1 MTWVRRTA
9 VAGFALL
16 LLALVGASA
25 SANTVPITRLSS
37 TTYAT
42 NANQFAPAICAG
54 ISLTAIFVGGSG
66 GSGNDLI
73 LGSAGND
80 TLSGNGGADCILG
93 GGGNDNLSGNGGN
106 DVIDGGPGTD
116 TCDGGTGTDVVYNC
130 EVQSNIP

>member
-1 MTWVRRTA
+1 MTRVRRAA

-25 SANTVPITRLSS
+25 AANAVPSTGLSS

-42 NANQFAPAICAG
+42 TPNQFAPAICAG
-54 ISLTAIFVGGSG
+54 INLTSIIVGGDG

-73 LGSAGND
+73 LGTAGND

-93 GGGNDNLSGNGGN
+93 GGGNDSLNGNGGN

-116 TCDGGTGTDVVYNC
+116 TCNGGSGTDVAYNC

>member
-1 MTWVRRTA
+1 MTWVRRAA

-16 LLALVGASA
+16 LLASLGASA
-25 SANTVPITRLSS
+25 AANSVPATRLSS

-42 NANQFAPAICAG
+42 SPNQFAPAICAG
-54 ISLTAIFVGGSG
+54 ISLTSIFVGGNG
-66 GSGNDLI
+66 GSGNDLV
-73 LGSAGND
+73 LGTAGTD

-116 TCDGGTGTDVVYNC
+116 TCDGGTGTDAAYNC